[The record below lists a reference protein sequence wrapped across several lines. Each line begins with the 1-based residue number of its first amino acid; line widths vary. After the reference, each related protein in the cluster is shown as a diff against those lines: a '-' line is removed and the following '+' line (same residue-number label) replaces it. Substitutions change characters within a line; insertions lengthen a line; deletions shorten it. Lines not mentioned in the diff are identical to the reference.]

1 MTRFEA
7 HTAHDRLTL
16 VAEAITA
23 HRSRNSKRVVLET
36 DAGRLTYAD
45 RTITLDL
52 TDAERERLESL
63 FESFPV
69 FKIEQPAT
77 RKAADATV
85 HISALADPKHT
96 ADFVERVFRRVY
108 ELDEDYE
115 LRAVRV

>member
-7 HTAHDRLTL
+7 DTAQDRLAL

-23 HRSRNSKRVVLET
+23 HRTRTSERAEFET
-36 DAGRLTYAD
+36 DAGRLAYSD

-52 TDAERERLESL
+52 TDTERERLDSL

-77 RKAADATV
+77 RKAAAGTV

-96 ADFVERVFRRVY
+96 ADFVEHVFRSVY
-108 ELDEDYE
+108 EQDDEYE
-115 LRAVRV
+115 LRSVRV

>member
-7 HTAHDRLTL
+7 DTARDRLAL

-23 HRSRNSKRVVLET
+23 HRNRNSERAEFET
-36 DAGRLTYAD
+36 DAGRLTYSD

-52 TDAERERLESL
+52 TNTERERLESL

-77 RKAADATV
+77 RKADTGTV
-85 HISALADPKHT
+85 HISALADAKHT
-96 ADFVERVFRRVY
+96 ADFVEHVFRAVY
-108 ELDEDYE
+108 ELNEEYE
-115 LRAVRV
+115 LRSVRV

>member
-7 HTAHDRLTL
+7 DTAQDRLALAT
-16 VAEAITA
+16 EAITA
-23 HRSRNSKRVVLET
+23 HRNRNSEGAAFET
-36 DAGRLTYAD
+36 DAGRLTYSD

-52 TDAERERLESL
+52 TDTERERLESL

-77 RKAADATV
+77 RKADPGIV

-96 ADFVERVFRRVY
+96 ADFIEHVFRTVY
-108 ELDEDYE
+108 EQDEEYE
-115 LRAVRV
+115 LRSVRV